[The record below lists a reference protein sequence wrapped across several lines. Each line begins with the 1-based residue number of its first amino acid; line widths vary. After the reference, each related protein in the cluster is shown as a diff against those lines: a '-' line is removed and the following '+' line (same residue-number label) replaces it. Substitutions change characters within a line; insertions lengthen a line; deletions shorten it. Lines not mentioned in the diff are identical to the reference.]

1 MLKEIKQLTAT
12 ELQEQI
18 LMNAIEIRNSITYK
32 NNLIKY
38 LTIVLIA
45 DIIVSSISI
54 LNV

>member
-18 LMNAIEIRNSITYK
+18 LMNAIEIRNKIHSIK
-32 NNLIKY
+32 AIRY
-38 LTIVLIA
+38 LLIA
-45 DIIVSSISI
+45 DIIITAICI